1 MARRKNLV
9 PLWLFGACLIFVGLT
24 LAISGFYLISLGGSA
39 YYFTFGLL
47 LMVSGALVC
56 RTRASGAWVYLAAFS
71 LTLGW
76 AFWEVGLDVWR
87 LLPRLDGPFALGLV
101 FLTPWIRRGLS
112 RSSVRMQP
120 SGGFAR
126 GLSQSAAA
134 IVVASADLGVVIV
147 DQPRP
152 GLIKPATRSAP
163 SEWRHYGNTL
173 EGQRYA
179 PLTQVNSENV
189 DKLQVAWT
197 YHTGEM
203 GKDSA
208 ATTFEATPIKVRDT
222 LYFCTPHNVVVA
234 LDAETGRL
242 HWRYDP
248 HAQLEHNYFLTCRG
262 VSYHEAATSVA
273 DACSRRIL
281 TGTGDARLIAL
292 NADTGEPCTEFGD
305 NGVVDLRRGMG
316 HVEPGHYLVTSAHTI
331 ASNLV
336 VIGGQV
342 LDRSSDPPSGV
353 VRAFDVTSGAL
364 VWNWDA
370 SRPERTAPLAE
381 GDLYTRASPNSW
393 GPASVDEALGLI
405 YLPTGVQKPGAW
417 GGNRNAVG
425 EQFSSA
431 IVALEVATGRLRWIY
446 QTVHH
451 DVWDLDVG
459 AQPTLI
465 DINTDAGMRQALL
478 AVTKRGD
485 IFVLDRRTGEAL
497 VPALEKSVPG
507 DAPPGE
513 RLAPTQPFS
522 ELSFQPA
529 PLTETDMWGVS
540 PIDQLWCRIQ
550 FRQYR
555 YEGIFTPQTAE
566 GQGSLIYPGHYGV
579 FNWGG
584 VAVDQ
589 ARQLM
594 IVAPNYVA
602 YYSHLTP
609 QKQPHARMAS
619 LQSAPRDGRSDSLPN
634 PTSPFSVEFGA
645 FLSPLGIPC
654 NAPPWGELAA
664 VDLSTNR
671 VIWRRSLGT
680 TRDRAPLG
688 LPLPLGVPT
697 LGGPVA
703 TKGGLVFI
711 AGTIDNYLRAFD
723 IFTGKELWRER
734 LPGGGQATPMTY
746 ISERSGRQFVVIAA
760 GGHSGIGTTRGDSVV
775 AFTLPKSTPLH

>member
-1 MARRKNLV
+1 MGRRKI
-9 PLWLFGACLIFVGLT
+9 PISLWLFGACLSVVGLT
-24 LAISGFYLISLGGSA
+24 LAISGLYLISLGGSA
-39 YYFTFGLL
+39 YYCTFGLL
-47 LMVSGALVC
+47 LMVSGALVG
-56 RTRASGAWVYLAAFS
+56 RRRASGAWVYLAAFS

-76 AFWEVGLDVWR
+76 AFWEVGVDVWR
-87 LLPRLDGPFALGLV
+87 LLPRLDGPIALGLI
-101 FLTPWIRRGLS
+101 FFTPWIRRGLS
-112 RSSVRMQP
+112 RSPARTQP

-126 GLSQSAAA
+126 GLLQSAAA
-134 IVVASADLGVVIV
+134 VVVAFAGLGAVIA
-147 DQPRP
+147 DQPGP
-152 GLIKPATRSAP
+152 APIKPAIRSAP

-173 EGQRYA
+173 QGQRYA
-179 PLTQVNSENV
+179 PLAQLNAETV
-189 DKLQVAWT
+189 DKLQIAWT
-197 YHTGEM
+197 FHTGET
-203 GKDSA
+203 GKDRA

-222 LYFCTPHNVVVA
+222 LYLCTPRNVVVA
-234 LDAETGRL
+234 LDAETGRQR
-242 HWRYDP
+242 WRYDP
-248 HAQLEHNYFLTCRG
+248 RAQLERNYVLTCRG
-262 VSYHEAATSVA
+262 VSYHEAATGEA
-273 DACSRRIL
+273 NACRRRIL

-292 NADTGEPCTEFGD
+292 NADTGEPCSEFGD
-305 NGVVDLRRGMG
+305 NGVVDLKRGLG
-316 HVEPGHYLVTSAHTI
+316 HVEPGHYLVTSAPTI
-331 ASNLV
+331 VSNLV
-336 VIGGQV
+336 VTGGQV

-370 SRPERTAPLAE
+370 SRPEQTAPLAD

-417 GGNRNAVG
+417 SGNRNPVG
-425 EQFSSA
+425 DQFSSA
-431 IVALEVATGRLRWIY
+431 IVALEVATGRLRWVY

-459 AQPTLI
+459 AQPTLV
-465 DINTDAGMRQALL
+465 DINTAAGMRQALL

-497 VPALEKSVPG
+497 VPAPERSVPRNG
-507 DAPPGE
+507 PPGE

-529 PLTETDMWGVS
+529 PLTEADMWGVS

-555 YEGIFTPQTAE
+555 YEGIFTPQTPE
-566 GQGSLIYPGHYGV
+566 GEGSLIYPGHYGV

-589 ARQLM
+589 ARQLVV
-594 IVAPNYVA
+594 VAPNYVG
-602 YYSHLTP
+602 YYSHLAP
-609 QKQPHARMAS
+609 AKQPYARVAS
-619 LQSAPRDGRSDSLPN
+619 LQSGRRDGGTEAPPSSP
-634 PTSPFSVEFGA
+634 SPFSVEFGA

-664 VDLSTNR
+664 VDLSTNQ

-703 TKGGLVFI
+703 TKSGLVFI
-711 AGTIDNYLRAFD
+711 AGTLDNYLRAFN
-723 IFTGKELWRER
+723 IFTGKELWRGR
-734 LPGGGQATPMTY
+734 LPAGGQATPMTY

-760 GGHSGIGTTRGDSVV
+760 GGHSGIGTTRGDSVI
-775 AFTLPKSTPLH
+775 AFALP